1 MAYSILIV
9 DDDRTFVEELKSALQ
24 WNRLRITEV
33 YTAFSVREAIA
44 FLSKTKADIVLC
56 DIEMP
61 GGNGLQ
67 LLKWI
72 RENHASME
80 CIVLSSYAEFS
91 YAQSALRFDVCDYL
105 LKPIDPEELTHAVD
119 KAVQVVLR
127 KQENKRMQNLLQNTQ
142 ALDKQ
147 KKIALSVADK
157 IEFVEIGSIIRC
169 ESESNYTTFY
179 LKSGE
184 KLIVSKTLKEFDEL
198 LAPYHFLR
206 VHQSHLINLDEIK
219 SFIKSDGGYIRM
231 KDGASVSISRQ
242 RRNYVMEVLK
252 QL

>member
-1 MAYSILIV
+1 MDTKITAAIV
-9 DDDRTFVEELKSALQ
+9 DDEQGNRENLLRMIGNHCPQIRISAICSSVTEARTVLPEAKPDILFLDIRLGDDTGFVTAYDSYAIQAIRFSAL
-24 WNRLRITEV
+24 
-33 YTAFSVREAIA
+33 
-44 FLSKTKADIVLC
+44 
-56 DIEMP
+56 
-61 GGNGLQ
+61 
-67 LLKWI
+67 
-72 RENHASME
+72 
-80 CIVLSSYAEFS
+80 
-91 YAQSALRFDVCDYL
+91 DYL
-105 LKPIDPEELTHAVD
+105 LKPINPEELTHAVD
-119 KAVQVVLR
+119 KAVHIVLR
-127 KQENKRMQNLLQNTQ
+127 KQENRRMQNLLHNTQ

>member
-1 MAYSILIV
+1 MDTKITAAIV
-9 DDDRTFVEELKSALQ
+9 DDEQGNRENLLRMIGNHCPQIRISAICSSVTEARTVLPEAKPDILFLDIRLGDDTGFSLLRSLPEILFEVIFVTAYDSYAIQAIRFSAL
-24 WNRLRITEV
+24 
-33 YTAFSVREAIA
+33 
-44 FLSKTKADIVLC
+44 
-56 DIEMP
+56 
-61 GGNGLQ
+61 
-67 LLKWI
+67 
-72 RENHASME
+72 
-80 CIVLSSYAEFS
+80 
-91 YAQSALRFDVCDYL
+91 DYL
-105 LKPIDPEELTHAVD
+105 LKPINPEELTHAVD
-119 KAVQVVLR
+119 KAVHIVLR
-127 KQENKRMQNLLQNTQ
+127 KQENRRMQNLLHNTQ

-157 IEFVEIGSIIRC
+157 IEFVD
-169 ESESNYTTFY
+169 TTFY

>member
-1 MAYSILIV
+1 MDTKITAAIV
-9 DDDRTFVEELKSALQ
+9 DDEQGNRDNLLRMIGKHCPQIKISAICSSVTEARTVLPEAKPDILFLDIRLGDDTGFSLLRNLPEISFEVIFVTAYDNYAIQAIRFSAL
-24 WNRLRITEV
+24 
-33 YTAFSVREAIA
+33 
-44 FLSKTKADIVLC
+44 
-56 DIEMP
+56 
-61 GGNGLQ
+61 
-67 LLKWI
+67 
-72 RENHASME
+72 
-80 CIVLSSYAEFS
+80 
-91 YAQSALRFDVCDYL
+91 DYL

-127 KQENKRMQNLLQNTQ
+127 KQENRRMQNLLQNTQ
-142 ALDKQ
+142 VLDKQ

-198 LAPYHFLR
+198 LTPYNFLR